1 MLEIILLIFL
11 CKKIGDLAIQKGEN
25 PTRWKWYTVLNWIL
39 FEILGSMV
47 GVMMF
52 GFDMSNMIG
61 LMAFALASAFGGY
74 LLVRKKLETKP
85 DINDQF
91 KSGY

>member
-1 MLEIILLIFL
+1 
-11 CKKIGDLAIQKGEN
+11 
-25 PTRWKWYTVLNWIL
+25 
-39 FEILGSMV
+39 
-47 GVMMF
+47 MMF

-74 LLVRKKLETKP
+74 LLVRKKLEAKP

-91 KSGY
+91 

>member
-11 CKKIGDLAIQKGEN
+11 CKKIGDLAIQKGES
-25 PTRWKWYTVLNWIL
+25 PVRWKWYTVLNWIL
-39 FEILGSMV
+39 FEILGSIV

-52 GFDMSNMIG
+52 GFDMSNMVG

-85 DINDQF
+85 DIKDQF
-91 KSGY
+91 